1 MGTFGTGVLGEK
13 LHGRDTLSSSTF
25 PSGLIIFEG
34 GPRNVLMSVS
44 FSFISFLEG
53 RVFISYIT
61 MMVLDGPF
69 NCGGSTVRVPCIL
82 QDFQRIRL

>member
-13 LHGRDTLSSSTF
+13 LHGRDTLCSSTF

-34 GPRNVLMSVS
+34 GPRNVLMSVKP
-44 FSFISFLEG
+44 SFISFLEG
-53 RVFISYIT
+53 RMVFSYVT
-61 MMVLDGPF
+61 MVVMDGPF
-69 NCGGSTVRVPCIL
+69 NCGGSTVRVPCIV